1 MNPWPSLY
9 RRLSYLSLLSLPT
22 LLFRLCL
29 LHKKGPRCLKH
40 DKFIFSAQPVLI
52 MTDFRLHEILLK
64 NIFNL

>member
-29 LHKKGPRCLKH
+29 LHKKRAALFEARLVH
-40 DKFIFSAQPVLI
+40 IFAQPVLI
-52 MTDFRLHEILLK
+52 LTDFRLHEILFK
-64 NIFNL
+64 NVFNL